1 MSTTIHL
8 LTALMLCCPCFLSH
22 ALAGEEDA
30 QKNEDK
36 VFELGEIVVTEK
48 APAAESVTTVTER
61 TREDF
66 QAWSDY
72 SVADALMGIPGG
84 EVTLAPGG
92 LSGNG
97 KQESLIRLRGF
108 ETTDV
113 MIMIDG
119 MPLTEPNMKRVDL
132 NQLILDN
139 VAKIKI
145 IKGPSSVLYGPNTA
159 GGVINIVTQEGD
171 EFRTS
176 LDQRFGDYKSF
187 RTIGHNRGIVGPV
200 RYTLGGSYD
209 RSDGFPISR
218 DFEGTPNQPGT
229 LRENS
234 DYERYNLAGRLST
247 DLGNRGSLALA
258 GGYYNFDG
266 GVPYDMIDPFPSTLW
281 RKEWDRW
288 YLNGAGDYA
297 FNDNLGLKAQ
307 LFYDSFDNKIATYTD
322 TSFEEIASDGKA
334 ISTHDNS
341 LFGYFLNP
349 YWDLGR
355 WSYLR
360 AGIRYQKDDVSIQSN
375 IGDPW
380 RDYAAETYSFSLE
393 DEIRF
398 LDQLRFVAGVGYNL
412 YRPLKSGGSAKGPGD
427 DVDAVDFQTG
437 LLYTPWSFLEA
448 HASVGRKTSFPTMR
462 QLYGEPNGDPN
473 LSEQTAMLYEIGVD
487 VNYKPNY
494 PYGSLALFRSDVDN
508 LIGKKELPPDP
519 LDPTSPEWKYEN
531 VDEAV
536 MRGLELALSWVPIDP
551 LFLGCTYTLLDTE
564 DKRPERA
571 LKDLDFRP
579 RHIFSVQARYQS
591 SFGLSVNSRYTYTS
605 SQKYEEEG
613 IAPLQIIKTL
623 PDRGVWDI
631 HLSQK
636 FPFRPFPDKYVEVF
650 LDVNNILDEYY
661 EQDPFRAAPGRMV
674 WGGIRGE
681 F

>member
-22 ALAGEEDA
+22 ALAGEEDV

-61 TREDF
+61 TRKDF

-97 KQESLIRLRGF
+97 KQESVIRLRGF

-234 DYERYNLAGRLST
+234 DYERYNLAGRLSA
-247 DLGNRGSLALA
+247 DLGKRGTLALA

-297 FNDNLGLKAQ
+297 FTDNLGLKAQ

-380 RDYAAETYSFSLE
+380 RDYGAETFSFSLE
-393 DEIRF
+393 DEIQF
-398 LDQLRFVAGVGYNL
+398 LEQLRFVAGVGYNL
-412 YRPLKSGGSAKGPGD
+412 YRPLKSGGSARGPGD
-427 DVDAVDFQTG
+427 DVDSVDFQTG

-462 QLYGEPNGDPN
+462 QLYGTDPPNPDLGPQRTTGLDIGGVFSPFSALSLEGTIFFNRVDDMITREGRDFPYRNQDEAEIRGVELRLRGMAGIFEYRASWTGLDHRFTRSSEGMDKIPYVPDSQFETLVVAHIGERVDLRGTWLVTGNRVFYDRGD
-473 LSEQTAMLYEIGVD
+473 
-487 VNYKPNY
+487 
-494 PYGSLALFRSDVDN
+494 
-508 LIGKKELPPDP
+508 KKELDGYQLVNLGIMARLGVTELSIQADNIFDDNIEQEDGYP
-519 LDPTSPEWKYEN
+519 L
-531 VDEAV
+531 
-536 MRGLELALSWVPIDP
+536 
-551 LFLGCTYTLLDTE
+551 
-564 DKRPERA
+564 
-571 LKDLDFRP
+571 
-579 RHIFSVQARYQS
+579 
-591 SFGLSVNSRYTYTS
+591 
-605 SQKYEEEG
+605 
-613 IAPLQIIKTL
+613 
-623 PDRGVWDI
+623 
-631 HLSQK
+631 
-636 FPFRPFPDKYVEVF
+636 
-650 LDVNNILDEYY
+650 
-661 EQDPFRAAPGRMV
+661 PGRRIWV
-674 WGGIRGE
+674 GVHVTLRP
-681 F
+681 